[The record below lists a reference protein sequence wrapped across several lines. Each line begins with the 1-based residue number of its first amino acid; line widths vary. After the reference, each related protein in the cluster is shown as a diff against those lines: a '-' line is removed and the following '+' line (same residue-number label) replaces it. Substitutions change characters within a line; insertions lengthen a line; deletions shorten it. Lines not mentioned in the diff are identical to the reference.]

1 MTLQRPEGIAAL
13 KSRPLRLPRAGR
25 ARLGEKEVNDNDREY
40 PRELD
45 YLNLTD
51 APAVVLKYAQIKI
64 DELNEALRRDLDE
77 AKQEQHQKQ
86 LQILQGLLAKV
97 QPGKLPDE
105 KTAKAL
111 SKALKCRELDIIFP
125 INDKR
130 SIADTCYM
138 RYGASGPKCRGN
150 GVTAWDMEAGAEID
164 CFGEECE
171 HAMGDRPSC
180 KRQMILTFVCYRVP
194 GLCVDDLVTSGWR
207 SIENTLAFLDTLE
220 SLFGRIDGIPLK
232 MYREPYE
239 TSRKDKDGKRKR
251 QIHHCIRLDL
261 EASLLDVKR
270 LQLGGPME
278 LPPTPAECADDMY
291 PKSLQEAEKALPPG
305 PVIEAP
311 IAAVPDPEPAV
322 EPDPDPPADESDE
335 VKDIIEGFKLC
346 GIPEVEWPQFFNNY
360 EGRLPELQSYLS
372 NLLDSQMTP
381 VPEPTIEGSKPKGR
395 CLF

>member
-1 MTLQRPEGIAAL
+1 
-13 KSRPLRLPRAGR
+13 
-25 ARLGEKEVNDNDREY
+25 
-40 PRELD
+40 
-45 YLNLTD
+45 
-51 APAVVLKYAQIKI
+51 
-64 DELNEALRRDLDE
+64 
-77 AKQEQHQKQ
+77 
-86 LQILQGLLAKV
+86 
-97 QPGKLPDE
+97 
-105 KTAKAL
+105 
-111 SKALKCRELDIIFP
+111 
-125 INDKR
+125 
-130 SIADTCYM
+130 
-138 RYGASGPKCRGN
+138 
-150 GVTAWDMEAGAEID
+150 MEAGAEID

-171 HAMGDRPSC
+171 HAVGGSC

-194 GLCVDDLVTSGWR
+194 GLCVYDLVTSGWR

-291 PKSLQEAEKALPPG
+291 PRSLQAAEALPPAQEAE
-305 PVIEAP
+305 VIEQP
-311 IAAVPDPEPAV
+311 VVAAVPDPEP
-322 EPDPDPPADESDE
+322 DESDE
-335 VKDIIEGFKLC
+335 VKDIIEGFRLNN
-346 GIPEVEWPQFFNNY
+346 IPEAEWPTFFSNY

-372 NLLDSQMTP
+372 NLLDSHMAPIPAKTADP
-381 VPEPTIEGSKPKGR
+381 ARSCKATEPTIEPPAKPKGR